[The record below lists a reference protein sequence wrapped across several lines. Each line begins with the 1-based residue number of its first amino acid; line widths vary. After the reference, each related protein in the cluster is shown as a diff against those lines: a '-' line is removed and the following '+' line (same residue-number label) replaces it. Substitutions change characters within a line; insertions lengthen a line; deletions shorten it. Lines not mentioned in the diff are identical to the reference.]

1 MYKGWT
7 RRGKPF
13 TKDEY
18 LNSYLYKNTKRSYN
32 TYLMHLKRN
41 AIEESV
47 DYLISKEK
55 KTPKPLKKT
64 EPKTPR

>member
-18 LNSYLYKNTKRSYN
+18 LNSYLYKNTRRSYDV
-32 TYLMHLKRN
+32 YLMYYSKLKMKARK
-41 AIEESV
+41 
-47 DYLISKEK
+47 LEK
-55 KTPKPLKKT
+55 KTPKPLKNT
-64 EPKTPR
+64 EPKTPK